1 MGTVHRL
8 ASHTKHQPNTH
19 RMKAFV
25 AAVATLA
32 ASANSEVLVNPYL
45 GGLAHPGLAHPG
57 LAHPGF
63 AHPGLAY
70 AGVPVATVEA
80 PATIAAAPAA
90 IAPLP
95 VAPLT
100 QQFHSQDEFGN
111 TGYGYTN
118 INSAKHEIGHPL
130 VGVSGGYSFV
140 DANNELQTVS
150 YVADGRGF
158 QVKATNLPTFN
169 PEPLVAPTFN
179 PELPVAPVDTAEVAA
194 AKADHAAAHAE
205 INAREK
211 RSTPASTEVLEIKPL
226 EVKALPLTYG
236 TYGPFAGAVAP
247 FAGAY
252 AAGYAPLT
260 GAFGPH
266 YLGAPVAPLSY
277 KAPLLAPAAAPL
289 KAVVAA
295 VPGAAEATLT
305 KIKLTPGHAI
315 AYKVE

>member
-57 LAHPGF
+57 LA
-63 AHPGLAY
+63 Y

-80 PATIAAAPAA
+80 PATITAAPAAA

-118 INSAKHEIGHPL
+118 INSAKHEVGHPL
-130 VGVSGGYSFV
+130 VGVSGGYTFL

-150 YVADGRGF
+150 YV
-158 QVKATNLPTFN
+158 
-169 PEPLVAPTFN
+169 
-179 PELPVAPVDTAEVAA
+179 
-194 AKADHAAAHAE
+194 
-205 INAREK
+205 
-211 RSTPASTEVLEIKPL
+211 
-226 EVKALPLTYG
+226 
-236 TYGPFAGAVAP
+236 
-247 FAGAY
+247 
-252 AAGYAPLT
+252 
-260 GAFGPH
+260 
-266 YLGAPVAPLSY
+266 
-277 KAPLLAPAAAPL
+277 
-289 KAVVAA
+289 
-295 VPGAAEATLT
+295 
-305 KIKLTPGHAI
+305 
-315 AYKVE
+315 

>member
-1 MGTVHRL
+1 MGTQYIVWLRTL
-8 ASHTKHQPNTH
+8 NIKSNTL

-32 ASANSEVLVNPYL
+32 ASANSQVLVNPYF
-45 GGLAHPGLAHPG
+45 GGLVHPGLG
-57 LAHPGF
+57 
-63 AHPGLAY
+63 Y

-80 PATIAAAPAA
+80 PAT

-118 INSAKHEIGHPL
+118 INSAKHEVGHPL
-130 VGVSGGYSFV
+130 VGVSGGYTFL

-150 YVADGRGF
+150 YIADGRGF
-158 QVKATNLPTFN
+158 QVKATNLP
-169 PEPLVAPTFN
+169 VAPTFN

-194 AKADHAAAHAE
+194 AKADHAE

-211 RSTPASTEVLEIKPL
+211 RSTPASTEALEIKPL

-252 AAGYAPLT
+252 AAGYAPLS
-260 GAFGPH
+260 GAFAPH

-295 VPGAAEATLT
+295 APGAAEATLT

>member
-8 ASHTKHQPNTH
+8 ASHTKHHPNTL

-25 AAVATLA
+25 TAVATLA

-45 GGLAHPGLAHPG
+45 GGLAHTG

-70 AGVPVATVEA
+70 AGVPVTTVEA
-80 PATIAAAPAA
+80 PATIAAGPAA

-118 INSAKHEIGHPL
+118 INSAKHEVGHPL

-158 QVKATNLPTFN
+158 QVKATN
-169 PEPLVAPTFN
+169 
-179 PELPVAPVDTAEVAA
+179 LPVAPVDTAEVAA

-247 FAGAY
+247 FAG
-252 AAGYAPLT
+252 
-260 GAFGPH
+260 
-266 YLGAPVAPLSY
+266 
-277 KAPLLAPAAAPL
+277 
-289 KAVVAA
+289 
-295 VPGAAEATLT
+295 
-305 KIKLTPGHAI
+305 
-315 AYKVE
+315 

>member
-1 MGTVHRL
+1 MGTTVHRL
-8 ASHTKHQPNTH
+8 ASHTKQQPNTL

-32 ASANSEVLVNPYL
+32 ASANSQVLVNPYH
-45 GGLAHPGLAHPG
+45 GGLV
-57 LAHPGF
+57 HPGF
-63 AHPGLAY
+63 AY
-70 AGVPVATVEA
+70 AGVPVA
-80 PATIAAAPAA
+80 

-95 VAPLT
+95 IAPLT

-118 INSAKHEIGHPL
+118 INSAKHEVGHPL

-158 QVKATNLPTFN
+158 QVKATNLP
-169 PEPLVAPTFN
+169 VAPTFN

-252 AAGYAPLT
+252 AGGYALN
-260 GAFGPH
+260 GAFAPH
-266 YLGAPVAPLSY
+266 FLGAPVAPLGY

-315 AYKVE
+315 

>member
-1 MGTVHRL
+1 MGTQYIVWLRTL
-8 ASHTKHQPNTH
+8 NIKSNTL

-32 ASANSEVLVNPYL
+32 ASANSQVLVNPYF
-45 GGLAHPGLAHPG
+45 GGLVHPGLG
-57 LAHPGF
+57 
-63 AHPGLAY
+63 Y

-80 PATIAAAPAA
+80 PAT

-118 INSAKHEIGHPL
+118 INSAKHEVGHHL
-130 VGVSGGYSFV
+130 VGVSGGYTFL

-150 YVADGRGF
+150 YIADGRGF
-158 QVKATNLPTFN
+158 QVKATNLP
-169 PEPLVAPTFN
+169 VAPTFN

-252 AAGYAPLT
+252 AAGYAPLS
-260 GAFGPH
+260 GAFAPH
-266 YLGAPVAPLSY
+266 YLGAPVAPLGY
-277 KAPLLAPAAAPL
+277 KAPLLDPAAAPL
-289 KAVVAA
+289 KDVVAA

>member
-8 ASHTKHQPNTH
+8 ASHTKHQPNTL

-57 LAHPGF
+57 PAQPGL

-70 AGVPVATVEA
+70 AGVPVTTVEA

-90 IAPLP
+90 AVAPLP

-100 QQFHSQDEFGN
+100 QQFHSRDEFGN

-118 INSAKHEIGHPL
+118 INSAKHEVGHPL
-130 VGVSGGYSFV
+130 VGVSGGYTFL

-150 YVADGRGF
+150 YIADGRGF
-158 QVKATNLPTFN
+158 QVKATNLP
-169 PEPLVAPTFN
+169 VAPTFN
-179 PELPVAPVDTAEVAA
+179 P
-194 AKADHAAAHAE
+194 
-205 INAREK
+205 
-211 RSTPASTEVLEIKPL
+211 KPL

-252 AAGYAPLT
+252 AGGYALN
-260 GAFGPH
+260 GAFAPH
-266 YLGAPVAPLSY
+266 FLGAPVAPLGY

-305 KIKLTPGHAI
+305 KIKLNPGHAI

>member
-1 MGTVHRL
+1 MGTTVHRL

-57 LAHPGF
+57 LAHPGL

-70 AGVPVATVEA
+70 AGVPVTTVEA
-80 PATIAAAPAA
+80 PAT

-169 PEPLVAPTFN
+169 PEPLVDPTFN

-194 AKADHAAAHAE
+194 AKAGHAAAHAE

-211 RSTPASTEVLEIKPL
+211 RSTP
-226 EVKALPLTYG
+226 
-236 TYGPFAGAVAP
+236 
-247 FAGAY
+247 
-252 AAGYAPLT
+252 
-260 GAFGPH
+260 
-266 YLGAPVAPLSY
+266 
-277 KAPLLAPAAAPL
+277 
-289 KAVVAA
+289 
-295 VPGAAEATLT
+295 
-305 KIKLTPGHAI
+305 
-315 AYKVE
+315 

>member
-1 MGTVHRL
+1 MGTTVHRL
-8 ASHTKHQPNTH
+8 ASHTKQQPNTL

-32 ASANSEVLVNPYL
+32 ASANSQVLVNPYH
-45 GGLAHPGLAHPG
+45 GGLI
-57 LAHPGF
+57 
-63 AHPGLAY
+63 HPGLAY

-95 VAPLT
+95 IAPLT

-118 INSAKHEIGHPL
+118 INSAKHEVGHPL
-130 VGVSGGYSFV
+130 VGVSGGYSFL

-150 YVADGRGF
+150 YIADGRGF
-158 QVKATNLPTFN
+158 QVKATNLP
-169 PEPLVAPTFN
+169 VAPTFN

-194 AKADHAAAHAE
+194 AKADHAATHAE

-252 AAGYAPLT
+252 PGGYALN
-260 GAFGPH
+260 GAFAPH
-266 YLGAPVAPLSY
+266 FLGAPVAPLGY

-295 VPGAAEATLT
+295 GPGAAEATLT

>member
-8 ASHTKHQPNTH
+8 ASHTKHHPNTL

-25 AAVATLA
+25 TAVATLA

-45 GGLAHPGLAHPG
+45 GGLAHTG

-80 PATIAAAPAA
+80 PATIAAGPAA

-111 TGYGYTN
+111 TGYGYIN
-118 INSAKHEIGHPL
+118 INSAKHEVGHPL
-130 VGVSGGYSFV
+130 VGVSGGYTFV

-211 RSTPASTEVLEIKPL
+211 RSTPASTEVFEIKPL

-252 AAGYAPLT
+252 AGGYAPLT
-260 GAFGPH
+260 GAFAPH
-266 YLGAPVAPLSY
+266 YLALGY
-277 KAPLLAPAAAPL
+277 KAPLLAPTAAPL

>member
-1 MGTVHRL
+1 MGTQYIVWLRTL
-8 ASHTKHQPNTH
+8 NIKSNTL

-32 ASANSEVLVNPYL
+32 ASANSQVLVNPYF
-45 GGLAHPGLAHPG
+45 GGLVHPGLG
-57 LAHPGF
+57 
-63 AHPGLAY
+63 Y

-80 PATIAAAPAA
+80 PATIAAAPAAA

-118 INSAKHEIGHPL
+118 INSAKHEVGHPL
-130 VGVSGGYSFV
+130 VGVSGGYTFL

-158 QVKATNLPTFN
+158 QVKATNLP
-169 PEPLVAPTFN
+169 VAPTFN

-252 AAGYAPLT
+252 AGGYALN
-260 GAFGPH
+260 GAFAPH
-266 YLGAPVAPLSY
+266 FLGASVAPLGY

>member
-45 GGLAHPGLAHPG
+45 GGLAHPGLAY
-57 LAHPGF
+57 
-63 AHPGLAY
+63 PGLAY

-80 PATIAAAPAA
+80 PATIAAGPAA

-118 INSAKHEIGHPL
+118 INSAKHEVGHPL
-130 VGVSGGYSFV
+130 VGVSGGYTFL
-140 DANNELQTVS
+140 DANNEIQTVS
-150 YVADGRGF
+150 YIADGRGF
-158 QVKATNLPTFN
+158 QVKATNLP
-169 PEPLVAPTFN
+169 VAPTFN

-252 AAGYAPLT
+252 AGGYAPLT
-260 GAFGPH
+260 GAFAPH
-266 YLGAPVAPLSY
+266 YLGAPVAPLGY

-305 KIKLTPGHAI
+305 KIKLTH
-315 AYKVE
+315 

>member
-1 MGTVHRL
+1 MGTTVHRL
-8 ASHTKHQPNTH
+8 ASHTKQQPNTL

-32 ASANSEVLVNPYL
+32 ASANSQVLVNPYH
-45 GGLAHPGLAHPG
+45 GGLI
-57 LAHPGF
+57 
-63 AHPGLAY
+63 HPGLAY
-70 AGVPVATVEA
+70 AGVPVATAE
-80 PATIAAAPAA
+80 APAA

-95 VAPLT
+95 IAPLT

-118 INSAKHEIGHPL
+118 INSAKHEVGHPL
-130 VGVSGGYSFV
+130 VGVSGGYTFL

-150 YVADGRGF
+150 YIADGRGF
-158 QVKATNLPTFN
+158 QVKATNLP
-169 PEPLVAPTFN
+169 VAPTFN

-247 FAGAY
+247 FAGAF
-252 AAGYAPLT
+252 A
-260 GAFGPH
+260 PH
-266 YLGAPVAPLSY
+266 YLGAPVAPLGY
-277 KAPLLAPAAAPL
+277 KAPFLAPAAAPL

-295 VPGAAEATLT
+295 APGAAEATLT

>member
-1 MGTVHRL
+1 MGTSQYIVELRTL
-8 ASHTKHQPNTH
+8 NIKSNTL

-32 ASANSEVLVNPYL
+32 ASANSQVLVNPYF
-45 GGLAHPGLAHPG
+45 GGLV
-57 LAHPGF
+57 
-63 AHPGLAY
+63 HPGLAY

-90 IAPLP
+90 AITPLP

-118 INSAKHEIGHPL
+118 INSAKHEVGNPL
-130 VGVSGGYSFV
+130 VGVSGGYTFL

-150 YVADGRGF
+150 YIADGRGF
-158 QVKATNLPTFN
+158 QVKATNLP
-169 PEPLVAPTFN
+169 VAPTFN

-252 AAGYAPLT
+252 AGGYALN
-260 GAFGPH
+260 GAFAPH
-266 YLGAPVAPLSY
+266 FLGAPEAPLGY
-277 KAPLLAPAAAPL
+277 KAPLIAPAAAPL

>member
-1 MGTVHRL
+1 MGTTVHRL

-57 LAHPGF
+57 LAHPGL
-63 AHPGLAY
+63 AHPVLAY
-70 AGVPVATVEA
+70 AGVPVTTVEA
-80 PATIAAAPAA
+80 PATIAAAPAAA

-118 INSAKHEIGHPL
+118 INSAKHEVGNPL
-130 VGVSGGYSFV
+130 VGVSGGYTFL

-150 YVADGRGF
+150 YIADGRGF
-158 QVKATNLPTFN
+158 QVKATNLP
-169 PEPLVAPTFN
+169 VAPTFN

-252 AAGYAPLT
+252 AGGYALN
-260 GAFGPH
+260 GAFAPH
-266 YLGAPVAPLSY
+266 FLGASVAPLGY

>member
-1 MGTVHRL
+1 MGTQYIVWLRTL
-8 ASHTKHQPNTH
+8 NIKSNTL

-32 ASANSEVLVNPYL
+32 ASANSQVLVNPYH
-45 GGLAHPGLAHPG
+45 GGLV
-57 LAHPGF
+57 HPGF
-63 AHPGLAY
+63 AY
-70 AGVPVATVEA
+70 AGVPVTTVEA
-80 PATIAAAPAA
+80 PATIAAGPAA

-118 INSAKHEIGHPL
+118 INSAKHEVGHPL

-140 DANNELQTVS
+140 DANNELRTVS

-158 QVKATNLPTFN
+158 QVKATNLP
-169 PEPLVAPTFN
+169 VAPTFN

-252 AAGYAPLT
+252 AGGYALN
-260 GAFGPH
+260 GAFAPH
-266 YLGAPVAPLSY
+266 FLGAPVAPLGY

>member
-1 MGTVHRL
+1 MGTQYIVWLRTL
-8 ASHTKHQPNTH
+8 NIKSNTL

-32 ASANSEVLVNPYL
+32 ASANSQDLVNPYH
-45 GGLAHPGLAHPG
+45 GGLV
-57 LAHPGF
+57 
-63 AHPGLAY
+63 HPGLAY

-95 VAPLT
+95 IAPLT

-118 INSAKHEIGHPL
+118 INSAKHEVGHPL
-130 VGVSGGYSFV
+130 VGVSGGYSFL

-236 TYGPFAGAVAP
+236 TYGPFAGAD
-247 FAGAY
+247 

>member
-1 MGTVHRL
+1 MGTQYIVWLRTL
-8 ASHTKHQPNTH
+8 NIKSNTL

-32 ASANSEVLVNPYL
+32 ASANSQVLVNPYH
-45 GGLAHPGLAHPG
+45 GGLV
-57 LAHPGF
+57 HPGF
-63 AHPGLAY
+63 AY
-70 AGVPVATVEA
+70 AGVPVTTVEA

-118 INSAKHEIGHPL
+118 INSAKHEVGHPL

-158 QVKATNLPTFN
+158 QVKATNLP
-169 PEPLVAPTFN
+169 VAPVFEGKAPVFN

-252 AAGYAPLT
+252 AGGYALN
-260 GAFGPH
+260 GAFAPH
-266 YLGAPVAPLSY
+266 YLGAPVAPLGY

>member
-8 ASHTKHQPNTH
+8 ASHTKHQPNTL

-80 PATIAAAPAA
+80 PATIAAGPAA

-118 INSAKHEIGHPL
+118 INSAKHEVGHPL

-247 FAGAY
+247 FAGAF
-252 AAGYAPLT
+252 A
-260 GAFGPH
+260 PH

>member
-8 ASHTKHQPNTH
+8 ASHTKHQPNTL

-45 GGLAHPGLAHPG
+45 GGLAHPG

-118 INSAKHEIGHPL
+118 INSAKHEVGHPL

-150 YVADGRGF
+150 YIADGRGF

-236 TYGPFAGAVAP
+236 TYGPFAG
-247 FAGAY
+247 
-252 AAGYAPLT
+252 GYAPLS
-260 GAFGPH
+260 GAFAPH
-266 YLGAPVAPLSY
+266 YLGAPVAPLGY

-295 VPGAAEATLT
+295 VPGAAETTLT

>member
-45 GGLAHPGLAHPG
+45 GGLAHPGLA
-57 LAHPGF
+57 
-63 AHPGLAY
+63 Y
-70 AGVPVATVEA
+70 AGVPVTTVEA
-80 PATIAAAPAA
+80 PATIASAPAAA

-118 INSAKHEIGHPL
+118 INSAKHEVGHPL
-130 VGVSGGYSFV
+130 VGVSGGYTFL
-140 DANNELQTVS
+140 DANNEIQTVS
-150 YVADGRGF
+150 YIADGRGF
-158 QVKATNLPTFN
+158 QVKATNLP
-169 PEPLVAPTFN
+169 VAPTFN

-226 EVKALPLTYG
+226 GVKALPLTYG
-236 TYGPFAGAVAP
+236 T
-247 FAGAY
+247 
-252 AAGYAPLT
+252 YAPLT

-315 AYKVE
+315 HVIISLSYSKCAKNIDDVSQFHFQLILK

>member
-1 MGTVHRL
+1 MGTTVHRL

-57 LAHPGF
+57 LAHPGL

-70 AGVPVATVEA
+70 TGVPVTTVEA

-118 INSAKHEIGHPL
+118 INSAKHEVGHPL

-158 QVKATNLPTFN
+158 QVKAPN
-169 PEPLVAPTFN
+169 
-179 PELPVAPVDTAEVAA
+179 LPVAPVDTAEVAA

-211 RSTPASTEVLEIKPL
+211 RSTP
-226 EVKALPLTYG
+226 
-236 TYGPFAGAVAP
+236 
-247 FAGAY
+247 
-252 AAGYAPLT
+252 
-260 GAFGPH
+260 
-266 YLGAPVAPLSY
+266 
-277 KAPLLAPAAAPL
+277 
-289 KAVVAA
+289 
-295 VPGAAEATLT
+295 
-305 KIKLTPGHAI
+305 
-315 AYKVE
+315 